1 MGGGLERNPGSYS
14 AGLNTYDVS
23 QQEMSLPLQG

>member
-14 AGLNTYDVS
+14 AGLNTYDVN
-23 QQEMSLPLQG
+23 QQELSLQVQG